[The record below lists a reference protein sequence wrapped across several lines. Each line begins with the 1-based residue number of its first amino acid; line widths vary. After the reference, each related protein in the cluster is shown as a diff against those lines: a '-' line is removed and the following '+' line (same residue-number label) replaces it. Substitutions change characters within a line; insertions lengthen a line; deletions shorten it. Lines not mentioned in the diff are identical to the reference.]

1 MQYRRLFKKAT
12 VDRLEHRRDLQD
24 KKNLNLQKI
33 NTVLNL
39 QKMGLPHIVRGKRA
53 RHAQRVS

>member
-24 KKNLNLQKI
+24 KKKFKFTENLHSFKFTEN
-33 NTVLNL
+33 
-39 QKMGLPHIVRGKRA
+39 GLAAHC
-53 RHAQRVS
+53 

>member
-24 KKNLNLQKI
+24 KKKKFKFTENLHSFKFTEN
-33 NTVLNL
+33 
-39 QKMGLPHIVRGKRA
+39 GLA
-53 RHAQRVS
+53 ADC